1 MHSVTHVPPPNTVH
15 RIVFSNS
22 IKISSSMNLF
32 RLTDRSVRFTQSIK
46 PKNSTGSKR
55 SSREARVPLQ
65 VSWPVPST
73 AGLPKVYGETMAM
86 FRWSSMK
93 SKKEYCTNPWHFRW
107 TCIKNPLKHE
117 EPEIVWLPTVRRADH
132 CGWCERLQTEEN
144 FTALLWVK
152 LRVN

>member
-22 IKISSSMNLF
+22 IKISSSVNLF

-55 SSREARVPLQ
+55 SLREARIPLQ
-65 VSWPVPST
+65 VSWLVPST

-93 SKKEYCTNPWHFRW
+93 SKKYCTNLWHFRW
-107 TCIKNPLKHE
+107 TSIKKNGETRGTWNSLAPYGATGR
-117 EPEIVWLPTVRRADH
+117 P
-132 CGWCERLQTEEN
+132 
-144 FTALLWVK
+144 
-152 LRVN
+152 LRVVWEASDWRKLYGIALG